1 VLDEGYKTPEE
12 AFDKR
17 GLNMTVEIESWAL
30 GESPYDGTIYNFVI
44 SRNLFE
50 KIGTAEYTGSFVLTT
65 DAPNGWTSVADPGI
79 TLTPSSGNGPVT
91 GQTVEFKIDG
101 GTNSPLTIEVTSGPI
116 TKRITITRII

>member
-30 GESPYDGTIYNFVI
+30 GQSSYDGTIYNFVI

-50 KIGTAEYTGSFVLTT
+50 NIGTAEYTGSFVLTT
-65 DAPNGWTSVADPGI
+65 EEPTGWKSVVDADAGI

-101 GTNSPLTIEVTSGPI
+101 GTNSPLIIDVISGPI
-116 TKRITITRII
+116 KKRITITR